1 LGKRARTQCKEK
13 IHVAVSVSNGR
24 KNVQA
29 VSLFVK
35 LITTVLLYKKL
46 PAIEDMPEKLPYSR
60 V

>member
-13 IHVAVSVSNGR
+13 IHVAVADSNGR
-24 KNVQA
+24 KNVQ
-29 VSLFVK
+29 VVPFFVK
-35 LITTVLLYKKL
+35 LITTALLYKNL